1 LDEARAALDAGD
13 VEGARQRAARFLITA
28 DELKTPDFD
37 PQATQQHL
45 YSNLRTCLAKC
56 PLVSIG
62 WSASEKYV
70 HEIIA
75 KDVQPALRA
84 RVLAV
89 DELSIIDISF
99 NLQGHQRLA
108 DAYGRTQ
115 SQAHVAVESP
125 GGFTLDALWLWLQ
138 ALYTVQRLCLH
149 DPASAPALIAAH
161 QSLEKPPGA
170 DWLLGWA
177 DQWFPAWCRLC
188 WRAGIMRCFDSGGRR
203 VLPER
208 LDIDGEDTQVPLNIP
223 NCERPDLIA
232 AGDLLANIW
241 NKQPQPDF
249 QRFPGALFETLTGSL
264 LLPVPTWASPVA
276 HADRALSLLI
286 RLWKNGPLGS
296 VQELALLE
304 LDGRQTV
311 SSGAVDHWRQALTRS
326 LPFAHF
332 TSPKNIQI
340 TNLTQL

>member
-13 VEGARQRAARFLITA
+13 SEGARPPAARFLITA

-56 PLVSIG
+56 PLVSLG

-70 HEIIA
+70 HDLIA

-89 DELSIIDISF
+89 DELSIIDITF
-99 NLQGHQRLA
+99 NPAGHQRLA
-108 DAYGRTQ
+108 DAYGRTEA
-115 SQAHVAVESP
+115 QAHVAVESP

-138 ALYTVQRLCLH
+138 ALYTVQCLCLH
-149 DPASAPALIAAH
+149 DPAAAPALNAAF

-170 DWLLGWA
+170 DWLRGWA

-188 WRAGIMRCFDSGGRR
+188 WRAGIMRCFDSSGRR

-208 LDIDGEDTQVPLNIP
+208 LDIDG
-223 NCERPDLIA
+223 
-232 AGDLLANIW
+232 
-241 NKQPQPDF
+241 
-249 QRFPGALFETLTGSL
+249 
-264 LLPVPTWASPVA
+264 
-276 HADRALSLLI
+276 
-286 RLWKNGPLGS
+286 
-296 VQELALLE
+296 
-304 LDGRQTV
+304 
-311 SSGAVDHWRQALTRS
+311 
-326 LPFAHF
+326 
-332 TSPKNIQI
+332 
-340 TNLTQL
+340 